1 MSERAGIVCD
11 EAAGTLI
18 VRVTG
23 EIDHHTAAHI
33 RAAIDRELFERRPKR
48 LTLDLSRV
56 SFMDSSGLG
65 LIMGRLAVVR
75 ELGGEM
81 TVCDPGPE
89 TRQILALAGMERLI
103 RIEYTHGLPPP
114 PGTGRRAPDLSDKSD
129 KPDRPGG
136 PAGKTGSR
144 RRCKPSA

>member
-11 EAAGTLI
+11 TAGGTLI

-23 EIDHHTAAHI
+23 EVDHHTAAQI
-33 RAAIDRELFERRPKR
+33 RAAVDRELFERRPKR
-48 LTLDLSRV
+48 LTLDLSHV

-65 LIMGRLAVVR
+65 LIMGRLAVIR

-103 RIEYTHGLPPP
+103 RIEYTHGAPID
-114 PGTGRRAPDLSDKSD
+114 PGTGGRGQD
-129 KPDRPGG
+129 KPRG
-136 PAGKTGSR
+136 R
-144 RRCKPSA
+144 RSCKPSA